1 VLSTSA
7 VVTGRHHK
15 LLLSSLSFK
24 HGKIELPVIVSLV
37 CVDLKLALGAI
48 VAAVLFFF
56 GIIFAMASAYA
67 ATRLLVAAFLFT
79 AGIVVVAVV
88 YVMTRK
94 PKTVIQ
100 QLELSGEMKAVALKC
115 PQCSA
120 SVEPTQIK
128 IVDGVPFAT
137 CKYCGHMFEVA
148 EEPKW

>member
-1 VLSTSA
+1 MNL
-7 VVTGRHHK
+7 
-15 LLLSSLSFK
+15 
-24 HGKIELPVIVSLV
+24 KIAIG
-37 CVDLKLALGAI
+37 AL

-56 GIIFAMASAYA
+56 GIIFAIASVYA
-67 ATRLLVAAFLFT
+67 ATRLWVAAFLFA
-79 AGIVVVAVV
+79 AGFVVVAVV

-100 QLELSGEMKAVALKC
+100 QLELSGEMKAVELKC
-115 PQCSA
+115 PQCNA
-120 SVEPTQIK
+120 SVEPSQIK

>member
-1 VLSTSA
+1 M
-7 VVTGRHHK
+7 
-15 LLLSSLSFK
+15 
-24 HGKIELPVIVSLV
+24 
-37 CVDLKLALGAI
+37 DLKIALGAV

-79 AGIVVVAVV
+79 AGFVVVAVV

-120 SVEPTQIK
+120 SVDPNQIK

>member
-1 VLSTSA
+1 
-7 VVTGRHHK
+7 
-15 LLLSSLSFK
+15 
-24 HGKIELPVIVSLV
+24 
-37 CVDLKLALGAI
+37 VDLKLALGAI
-48 VAAVLFFF
+48 IAAVLFFF
-56 GIIFAMASAYA
+56 GIIFAIASAYA
-67 ATRLLVAAFLFT
+67 ATRLWVAAFLFA
-79 AGIVVVAVV
+79 AGFVVIAVV

-120 SVEPTQIK
+120 SVEPSQIK

-137 CKYCGHMFEVA
+137 CKYCGHMFEVT

>member
-1 VLSTSA
+1 
-7 VVTGRHHK
+7 
-15 LLLSSLSFK
+15 
-24 HGKIELPVIVSLV
+24 
-37 CVDLKLALGAI
+37 VDLKIALGAI

-67 ATRLLVAAFLFT
+67 TTRLLVAAFLFA
-79 AGIVVVAVV
+79 AGFVVVAVV

-120 SVEPTQIK
+120 SVEPDQIK

-137 CKYCGHMFEVA
+137 CKYCGHMFEVT

>member
-1 VLSTSA
+1 M
-7 VVTGRHHK
+7 R
-15 LLLSSLSFK
+15 
-24 HGKIELPVIVSLV
+24 HGKVELPVVASIVTV
-37 CVDLKLALGAI
+37 NLKTALGML
-48 VAAVLFFF
+48 AVVPLFFF
-56 GIIFAMASAYA
+56 GIIFAF
-67 ATRLLVAAFLFT
+67 ATNYWPTGLFVSVLLFAVGFGIIYFVAK
-79 AGIVVVAVV
+79 
-88 YVMTRK
+88 K

-137 CKYCGHMFEVA
+137 CRYCGHMFEVA